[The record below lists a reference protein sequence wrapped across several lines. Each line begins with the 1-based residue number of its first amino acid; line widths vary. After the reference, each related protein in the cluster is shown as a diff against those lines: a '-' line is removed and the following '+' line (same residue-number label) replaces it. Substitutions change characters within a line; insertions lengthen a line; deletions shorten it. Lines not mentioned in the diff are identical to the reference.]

1 MRNLLYLSVAAL
13 LGIIIVAPASAF
25 EFDSTG
31 GSTPGTSAN
40 YADPYGAIDS
50 QLEGKADESEAP
62 SGTKMLNS
70 LQLSVSGG
78 GRTSSSVSGGAM
90 GWTNPQPGR
99 LTR

>member
-1 MRNLLYLSVAAL
+1 MRFLSLSVAAIL
-13 LGIIIVAPASAF
+13 AIMLVAPANAF

-31 GSTPGTSAN
+31 GAAPDASAQ
-40 YADPYGAIDS
+40 YADPYASLYNKD
-50 QLEGKADESEAP
+50 EKAEESEAP
-62 SGTKMLNS
+62 NGTKMLNS

-99 LTR
+99 LTH